1 MKKQVDGTDVI
12 GIGEGVS
19 ILSKNLRFNVELSIR
34 EVQVVLSTAG
44 NIEFYRLHESDS
56 RYGIVFDVLSVFY
69 TSLRRRNGENVEFA
83 FDTFA
88 ASRAL
93 YRSRRFRT

>member
-1 MKKQVDGTDVI
+1 MKKQVDGSDVI
-12 GIGEGVS
+12 GVLQRVS

-44 NIEFYRLHESDS
+44 NIEFYRLSESDR
-56 RYGIVFDVLSVFY
+56 RYRIVFDVLSVFY
-69 TSLRRRNGENVEFA
+69 TSLRRRNGKNVEFA

-88 ASRAL
+88 NCG
-93 YRSRRFRT
+93 